1 MARSVM
7 SIDLGALGRNWAKLD
22 RLVGPGVETAAV
34 VKADGYGLGASEVVG
49 RLSKAGAR
57 VFFVALAEEGGAV
70 RRAAGPDAEIFVL
83 SGHMDGDAGA
93 LRESRLTPLLNS
105 ARQFRTHQA
114 ELPGHPYGV
123 QIDSGMNRLGMEPS
137 EFASMREELIRG
149 APALVMSH
157 LACADEPDSPEN
169 REQLRQFRLATDGL
183 DLRRSLSA
191 TAGMLL
197 GPEYHFDLCRPG
209 IGLYGGQPFDD
220 GEPVVSVNLRTIQHR
235 LLDEG
240 EFVGYAASWR
250 AEGPKRIATLAAGY
264 ADGIL
269 RIAGAAAKVFADG
282 TPCPLAGRI
291 SMDLLAAD
299 VSHLAEVPDEFELLG
314 PNQSIDD
321 LAADAAT
328 IGHEVLTCLGT
339 RYDRRY
345 VEGRPG

>member
-1 MARSVM
+1 MSV
-7 SIDLGALGRNWAKLD
+7 DLGALARNWAKLD

-34 VKADGYGLGASEVVG
+34 VKADGYGLGAVEVAD

-57 VFFVALAEEGGAV
+57 SFFVALADEGEAV
-70 RRAAGPDAEIFVL
+70 RRATGPEAEIFVL
-83 SGHMDGDAGA
+83 SGHMDGDADA
-93 LRESRLTPLLNS
+93 LRTFRLTPLLNS

-114 ELPGHPYGV
+114 ELPGHPYGI

-137 EFASMREELIRG
+137 EFLGMREELLRG
-149 APALVMSH
+149 TPSLVMSH
-157 LACADEPDSPEN
+157 LACADELDSPEN
-169 REQLRQFRLATDGL
+169 RKQLRQFRSATDGL
-183 DLRRSLSA
+183 NARRSLSA

-209 IGLYGGQPFDD
+209 IGLYGGQPFDEA
-220 GEPVVSVNLRTIQHR
+220 EPVVSVKLRTIQDR
-235 LLDEG
+235 LLEEG

-250 AEGPKRIATLAAGY
+250 TEGPKRIATLAAGY

-269 RIAGAAAKVFADG
+269 RIAGTAAKVFADG

-328 IGHEVLTCLGT
+328 IGHEILTCLGA
-339 RYDRRY
+339 RYERRY
-345 VEGRPG
+345 VEGEPG